1 MLSSPLKTMEYNKR
15 TQNGWAF
22 YDWANSVY
30 SLVISTAIFPVYY
43 SSVTASETN
52 SVHFLGTDWENTV
65 IYSYVLSFSFVI
77 VALISPI
84 LGGIADYTGSKKK
97 FMQFFAAMGALSCGV
112 LFFFDGTNVA
122 LGLWATIFASVG
134 FWGSL
139 VFYNAFLPEIAP
151 VEQQDRL
158 SAKGFSLGYMGS
170 AILLIGNL
178 VLINKG
184 ADWGITDSTLP
195 ARISFLTV
203 AIWWFGFAQI
213 TFRRLPDNVYGRR
226 PDKHIIKMGFREIR
240 AVYQSLPAFP
250 QLRQFL
256 IAFLLLSVGVQT
268 IILMASVFGQK
279 ELGLPAENLILTILI
294 IQLVAIVGAR
304 LFARLSERYGNFR
317 ALIGAVFVWMFIS
330 VAAYLLPVTSPRVDL
345 MYYSLGGLVGMVMG
359 GIQSLSRSTYSKM
372 LPDTKDHASYFSFFD
387 LTEKIAIIG
396 GTFVF
401 GFMESITGSMKL
413 SSLAMGIFFLSSAL
427 VLISM
432 EKKSQLAGTLGSHD
446 GRNRP

>member
-1 MLSSPLKTMEYNKR
+1 MEYNKR

-43 SSVTASETN
+43 ASVTASESN
-52 SVHFLGTDWENTV
+52 QVHFLGTDWENTV

-97 FMQFFAAMGALSCGV
+97 FMKFFAAMGASACGV

-158 SAKGFSLGYMGS
+158 SAKGFSLGYLGS
-170 AILLIGNL
+170 AILLIANL
-178 VLINKG
+178 ILINKG

-213 TFRRLPDNVYGRR
+213 TFHRLPDNVYGRR
-226 PDKHIIKMGFREIR
+226 PDRHVLKMGFREIR
-240 AVYQSLPAFP
+240 AIYRSLPGLPHLRLFLVAF
-250 QLRQFL
+250 
-256 IAFLLLSVGVQT
+256 FLLSIGVQT

-294 IQLVAIVGAR
+294 IQLVAVVGAR
-304 LFARLSERYGNFR
+304 LFANLSERFGNFR
-317 ALIGAVFVWMFIS
+317 ALIGAVLVWMLIS
-330 VAAYLLPVTSPRVDL
+330 VAAFLLPVESPRVDI

-372 LPDTKDHASYFSFFD
+372 LPETTDHASYFSFFD
-387 LTEKIAIIG
+387 LTEKVAIIG

-413 SSLAMGIFFLSSAL
+413 SSLSMGLFFLASAL
-427 VLISM
+427 VLSRMQKRFQIV
-432 EKKSQLAGTLGSHD
+432 GTL
-446 GRNRP
+446 

>member
-1 MLSSPLKTMEYNKR
+1 MEYNKR

-43 SSVTASETN
+43 ASVTASETN
-52 SVHFLGTDWENTV
+52 QVHFLGTDWENTV

-97 FMQFFAAMGALSCGV
+97 FMKFFAAMGASACGV

-151 VEQQDRL
+151 VEHQDRL
-158 SAKGFSLGYMGS
+158 SAKGFSLGYLGS
-170 AILLIGNL
+170 AILLIANL
-178 VLINKG
+178 ILINKG

-213 TFRRLPDNVYGRR
+213 TFHRLPDNVYSRR
-226 PDKHIIKMGFREIR
+226 PDRHVLKMGFREIR
-240 AVYQSLPAFP
+240 AIYRSLPGLPHLRLFLVAF
-250 QLRQFL
+250 
-256 IAFLLLSVGVQT
+256 FLLSIGVQT

-294 IQLVAIVGAR
+294 IQLVAVVGAR
-304 LFARLSERYGNFR
+304 LFANLSERFGNFR
-317 ALIGAVFVWMFIS
+317 ALIGAVVVWMLIS
-330 VAAYLLPVTSPRVDL
+330 VAAFLLPVESPRVDI

-372 LPDTKDHASYFSFFD
+372 LPETTDHASYFSFFD
-387 LTEKIAIIG
+387 LTEKVAIIG

-413 SSLAMGIFFLSSAL
+413 SSLAMGLFFLASAL
-427 VLISM
+427 VLSRMQKRFQIV
-432 EKKSQLAGTLGSHD
+432 GTL
-446 GRNRP
+446 